1 MSDKYIPQDIE
12 QKWHRQWGQSELYA
26 TRRDPDKPKF
36 YFLTML
42 PYPSGDLHIGHWYAM
57 TPSDA
62 AARYLRMR
70 GYNVFFPI
78 GFDAFG
84 LPAENAAIK
93 HGIHPY
99 QWTMSNIERMRGQ
112 LRSMGAMWAWDH
124 EAVTCDPRYYAWTQ
138 WFFLKLYDMGLA
150 YRKFAPVDFC
160 PTCNTTLARE
170 QVWGEDRH
178 CERCGTPVIKKE
190 LEQWF
195 FKITDYADELLN
207 FDGIDWPERIRVMQT
222 NWIGRS
228 EGASVVFKSEAGD
241 DIEVF
246 TTRPD
251 TLWGATFMV
260 LAPEHPLVA
269 KLTTEPYQEAVAA
282 YKHQAER
289 QSEIERT
296 STEKEKTG
304 VFIGAYA
311 INPVNG
317 QRIPIWISDY
327 VLMTYG
333 TGAIMA
339 VPAHDERDFEFAL
352 KFGLAIIPVIER
364 PDDRAKSAV
373 WDGSVDDGFGDAL
386 DTAGFS
392 WEWLVIP
399 DRGRFYAV
407 TLEGDGQV
415 TAYADLLQA
424 HLKQGHWGDIVGHG
438 WQVVFDDARLTLD
451 SMEADA
457 AIMARCHAGY
467 DYTQQFRTVMEMWW
481 AVEWYRD
488 VLYHAEYGTM
498 INSGEFSG
506 TPGDEA
512 KAKVTAWLAERGIGK
527 AAINYK
533 MRDWLISRQRYWGAP
548 IPMIYCPNCGIVPV
562 PYEDLPVLLPED
574 AKIPPTG
581 ENALKFHEDFLH
593 VKCPK
598 CGGDARRET
607 DTMDTFMCS
616 SWYQYAYVTPYWKA
630 GQPLSP
636 DDTPWDPEEGD
647 YWLPVDQ
654 YTGGPEHATMHLL
667 YTRFFTK
674 AMRDMG
680 IVNFDEPM
688 LRLFNQGIILGPD
701 GNRMSKS
708 KGNVVAP
715 DEWVQRYGA
724 DTVRAY
730 LMFIGPW
737 DMGGPWNPQGIEGVR
752 RFLERVWSMVVEPQP
767 QGHKQ
772 GGKQKSNL
780 AAQTRELRHMTHRT
794 IQKVSKDIEAFKF
807 NTLIAA
813 LMEFNNYLIK
823 AKKTAVYGTPAW
835 DEAID
840 SLLLMLAPETPHI
853 AEELWQRRHGSGEF
867 RAEDSIHVQAWPT
880 WDPELAK
887 AGTIT
892 LVVQINGKLRD
903 RIEATAGISEAEARE
918 LALASPTVQRWL
930 EGKTIRKVIFAGG
943 KLLNFVVS

>member
-1 MSDKYIPQDIE
+1 MADKYIPQEIE
-12 QKWHRQWGQSELYA
+12 PRWQRVWEDSGLYA
-26 TRRDPDKPKF
+26 THRDESQQKF

-62 AARYLRMR
+62 SARYRRMR
-70 GYNVFFPI
+70 GLNVFFPI

-93 HGIHPY
+93 HGTHPY
-99 QWTMSNIERMRGQ
+99 QWTMANIQRMRQQ
-112 LRSMGAMWAWDH
+112 LRSMGAMWAWDR
-124 EAVTCDPRYYAWTQ
+124 EAVSCDPRYYAWTQ

-195 FKITDYADELLN
+195 FKITDYADELLD
-207 FDGIDWPERIRVMQT
+207 FSGIDWPERIRVMQT

-228 EGASVVFKSEAGD
+228 EGAEVAFKTEAGD
-241 DIEVF
+241 DIVVF

-260 LAPEHPLVA
+260 LAPEHPLVDR
-269 KLTTEPYQEAVAA
+269 LTTAEHREEVTSYQFAA
-282 YKHQAER
+282 SR

-311 INPVNG
+311 VNPVNG
-317 QRIPIWISDY
+317 ERIPIWIADY

-339 VPAHDERDFEFAL
+339 VPAHDDRDFQFAL
-352 KFGLAIIPVIER
+352 KFGLPIIPVIER
-364 PDDRAKSAV
+364 TDNRAKSAV
-373 WDGSVDDGFGDAL
+373 WQGSVGEDFGDAL
-386 DTAGFS
+386 TTAGFD
-392 WEWLVIP
+392 WEWLAIL
-399 DRGRFYAV
+399 DRGQFYAV
-407 TLEGDGQV
+407 TLRGEEQV
-415 TAYADLLQA
+415 AAYADLLQTR
-424 HLKQGHWGDIVGHG
+424 LKEGHWADIVGRG
-438 WQVVFDDARLTLD
+438 WQVVFHDGRLAL
-451 SMEADA
+451 SSAAADA
-457 AIMARCHAGY
+457 EIMARCHAGY
-467 DYTQQFRTVMEMWW
+467 DYTRQFHTTMEMWW
-481 AVEWYRD
+481 NVAWYRD
-488 VLYHAEYGTM
+488 VLYHSDYGTM
-498 INSGEFSG
+498 IHSGDFSG
-506 TPGDEA
+506 TPGDRA
-512 KAKVTAWLAERGIGK
+512 KNRVTAWLAEQEIGK
-527 AAINYK
+527 AAVNYRL
-533 MRDWLISRQRYWGAP
+533 RDWLISRQRYWGAP
-548 IPMIYCPNCGIVPV
+548 IPMIYCDQCGVVPV
-562 PYEDLPVLLPED
+562 PYAELPVLLPAD
-574 AKIPPTG
+574 ADIPSTG
-581 ENALKFHEDFLH
+581 ENALKFHEGYLH
-593 VKCPK
+593 VKCPR
-598 CGGDARRET
+598 CGGDAHRET

-616 SWYQYAYVTPYWKA
+616 SWYQYAYVSPYWKA

-636 DDTPWDPEEGD
+636 DDTPWDPAAGD

-674 AMRDMG
+674 ALRDMG
-680 IVNFDEPM
+680 VVEFDEPM

-715 DEWVQRYGA
+715 DEWVERYGA
-724 DTVRAY
+724 DTVRIY

-737 DMGGPWNPQGIEGVR
+737 DMGGPWNSQGIEGAR
-752 RFLERVWSMVVEPQP
+752 RFLDRVWSLVAEPP
-767 QGHKQ
+767 ADHRT
-772 GGKQKSNL
+772 GGEEA
-780 AAQTRELRHMTHRT
+780 AAQQRALRHITHQT
-794 IQKVSKDIEAFKF
+794 IQKVSEDIAVFKF

-823 AKKTAVYGTPAW
+823 AKDTEVYGTPAW
-835 DEAID
+835 EEALNA
-840 SLLLMLAPETPHI
+840 LLLLLAPEAPHI
-853 AEELWQRRHGSGEF
+853 TEELWQRCRGNAQF
-867 RAEDSIHVQAWPT
+867 KAEDSIHTCAWPT
-880 WDPELAK
+880 WDPELAR
-887 AGTIT
+887 AETVT
-892 LVVQINGKLRD
+892 LVVQINGKVRD
-903 RIEATAGISEAEARE
+903 KLEAPAGIDEKSATD
-918 LALASPTVQRWL
+918 LAMGSPAVQRWL
-930 EGKTIRKVIFAGG
+930 EGKSVRRIVFAGG
-943 KLLNFVVS
+943 KLLNIVVN